1 MRSFRQLAKSIIG
14 MIENQVHRVSFDEI
28 FDLIREAAEVNKRES
43 QGQPAFRVDVTDE
56 YIDFRIYNPDAGG
69 GLVCFESSTR
79 ARNERD
85 KEGDRWLLQWI
96 SNSLSRL
103 LDLQELRWYLV
114 ESSQIKHYSP
124 TSRSKLGR
132 IAKDPGSGL
141 VWVKQGVYRVRED
154 KIKDHVKQ
162 DHVENLRP
170 FLG

>member
-1 MRSFRQLAKSIIG
+1 MRSFRQIAKSIIG
-14 MIENQVHRVSFDEI
+14 MIENQLHRVSVEEI
-28 FDLIREAAEVNKRES
+28 LHVIQQASEANKRES
-43 QGQPAFRVDVTDE
+43 PGKHYFQFDPFHDE
-56 YIDFRIYNPDAGG
+56 CVLIRIYNPDAD
-69 GLVCFESSTR
+69 CFESSSHVLG
-79 ARNERD
+79 NKVYSRD
-85 KEGDRWLLQWI
+85 TEQEKLNWI

-114 ESSQIKHYSP
+114 ESSQTKHYSP

-141 VWVKQGVYRVRED
+141 VWVEQGVYRVRED

-170 FLG
+170 FLS